1 LEGRDGGL
9 PMEDITLVGESYLKV
24 GVLVATK
31 LFYFLVDAVDSLRV
45 FGFILGLGSF
55 HNYD

>member
-1 LEGRDGGL
+1 
-9 PMEDITLVGESYLKV
+9 MEDITLVGESYLKV